1 MGIIPLLD
9 AMKTALALLALVAVS
24 TCSVDAHSIPLY
36 KRTVSSYLS
45 QATHLARKYGV
56 PAPAGGDIIDIKN
69 YMDAQYYG
77 PITIGTPAQ
86 EFNVV
91 FDTGS
96 SNLWVPSVQCS
107 FLNIACKRHNKYDS
121 TKSSSYVKNGTDFA
135 IRYGSGSLS
144 GFVSQDL
151 VTVGTATSKD
161 QLFAEALKEPGMAFV
176 MAKFDGIMGM
186 GWPKISVNG
195 ITPVFQSLFAQG
207 ELEKNL
213 FSFWLNRDATGA
225 IGGQLDL
232 GEINPAHYT
241 GDLTY
246 EPLTAETYW
255 QISMGA
261 VSYDG
266 KDTETCS
273 GKCPAI
279 VDSGTSLIAAPTAA
293 AKKLNTLIGGTPS
306 ANGAYV
312 VDCTKVADLKD
323 ISFTIGGK
331 QYPLS
336 GSDYVLKVTTM
347 GQTVCMSGFMG
358 MDIHDGLWILGD
370 VFMGRYFTVFD
381 VENAQIGFAAAK

>member
-9 AMKTALALLALVAVS
+9 TMKTALALLALVAVS

-213 FSFWLNRDATGA
+213 FPSG
-225 IGGQLDL
+225 
-232 GEINPAHYT
+232 
-241 GDLTY
+241 
-246 EPLTAETYW
+246 
-255 QISMGA
+255 S
-261 VSYDG
+261 
-266 KDTETCS
+266 TET
-273 GKCPAI
+273 PPVPL
-279 VDSGTSLIAAPTAA
+279 VDSWTSGRSTPPTTPATSPTNLSLLKPTGRSLWALCPTMAKTPRHALASAPPSWTPAPPSS
-293 AKKLNTLIGGTPS
+293 LPPPPPLRSSTPS
-306 ANGAYV
+306 LAALPAPMEP
-312 VDCTKVADLKD
+312 TSWTAPRWPTSRTSPSPSVASSIPSAAL
-323 ISFTIGGK
+323 
-331 QYPLS
+331 
-336 GSDYVLKVTTM
+336 TT
-347 GQTVCMSGFMG
+347 S
-358 MDIHDGLWILGD
+358 
-370 VFMGRYFTVFD
+370 
-381 VENAQIGFAAAK
+381 